1 MNARVFG
8 RALFI
13 NPMSSRSETVEVRDD
28 LIFFLFDYFISRK
41 YKKKPF
47 VFNAVLDG
55 FYRVKMPSQTD
66 CFPTGT
72 DRFICLNSS
81 ENLYNLKTRLPKKEE
96 KMEKFSFCL
105 VFVLKFYRPI
115 SVFLKNRESYSFQF
129 ESVLLLGLILYFFC
143 FWLVDDDDVE
153 REMRK
158 RG

>member
-47 VFNAVLDG
+47 VFNVVLDG

-72 DRFICLNSS
+72 DRFICLNSF
-81 ENLYNLKTRLPKKEE
+81 ENLYNLKTRLPEKRKEDGKILILFGFCFE
-96 KMEKFSFCL
+96 ILSTDFSF
-105 VFVLKFYRPI
+105 FK
-115 SVFLKNRESYSFQF
+115 K
-129 ESVLLLGLILYFFC
+129 
-143 FWLVDDDDVE
+143 
-153 REMRK
+153 
-158 RG
+158 